1 MEILRKH
8 LHNNSCRACLGSGC
22 TYLVVTGYFP
32 LPSTGRRELRLRGS
46 VFEGACLCSC
56 CSSFYIFAGWQLWGW
71 LCLLVWPGQCSC
83 RHALAAPN
91 AVLVLEGDAEP
102 APAAS
107 KESRRFHIMHNYL
120 IIYPWEK
127 FLSNLWQVSV
137 GLFPREW
144 GFIPFMYFI
153 LLEV

>member
-56 CSSFYIFAGWQLWGW
+56 CSSFYIL
-71 LCLLVWPGQCSC
+71 LC
-83 RHALAAPN
+83 RLAALGMALPLGVTRAVLLPARSGCDN

-137 GLFPREW
+137 GLFPRE
-144 GFIPFMYFI
+144 
-153 LLEV
+153 